1 MKLSAVAATAT
12 SIALLAAAPGAKAQ
26 EAAESA
32 MNLTVYTNGLALVD
46 EVRSLAPTGTDRLR
60 IDGIGPQAIADSLI
74 FATAKDAAVREIA
87 LDSDILSERVLL
99 KRALGKT
106 IKVARMNPATGAEII
121 EEATVLSISD
131 GIVLKI
137 GDRIETTVPG
147 RLIFD
152 GVPADLSANP
162 ALSVRMAAPLTQ
174 ETTARLAYLT
184 DGLSWD
190 AVYTIVLSP
199 ALTAANLDGWARI
212 TNQAGIDF
220 GPAQLSLVAGSVNR
234 ERPPMQGKILMR
246 AEAMASDA
254 GASAPMRDELA
265 AFHLYRMPD
274 VVTLADRETK
284 QLSLM
289 SAEGAVTRRVL
300 EFRSSA
306 PVYGPMRGAAQPVH
320 AMQKVAFV
328 NDAAS
333 GLGMPLPA
341 GLVRAYVPDADGAL
355 RFVGEDR
362 INNVPIGEDTA
373 LDLGRAFDITMTRQQ
388 TSFRSLGDRAS
399 EATFTLKLKN
409 GGTSSARVSI
419 VEDIAGDWEMLQASL
434 PHKRDGLSAKWAVE
448 IPAKGAVD
456 LVYSVRVRR

>member
-1 MKLSAVAATAT
+1 MKLP
-12 SIALLAAAPGAKAQ
+12 AAAAAAASLALFAASPGANAQ
-26 EAAESA
+26 QAADSA

-46 EVRSLAPTGTDRLR
+46 EVRTLAPSGSDRLR

-74 FATAKDAAVREIA
+74 FATAEDVTVREIA
-87 LDSDILSERVLL
+87 LDSDILSERALL
-99 KRALGKT
+99 KRSLGKT
-106 IKVARMNPATGAEII
+106 IKVARINPATGAEII
-121 EEATVLSISD
+121 EDATVLSITD

-152 GVPADLSANP
+152 NVPADLSAQP

-174 ETTARLAYLT
+174 ETPARLAYLT

-190 AVYTIVLSP
+190 AVYTIVLTP
-199 ALTAANLDGWARI
+199 ALTTANLDGWARI
-212 TNQAGIDF
+212 TNQAGIDL

-234 ERPPMQGKILMR
+234 ERAPMQGKILMR
-246 AEAMASDA
+246 AEAMAADA
-254 GASAPMRDELA
+254 GSSAPTRDELA

-289 SAEGAVTRRVL
+289 SAEGAVTQRVL

-306 PVYGPMRGAAQPVH
+306 PVYGSMRGVAQPVH
-320 AMQKVAFV
+320 AMQKVSFV
-328 NDAAS
+328 NDVAS

-362 INNVPIGEDTA
+362 INNVPVGEDAA

-399 EATFTLKLKN
+399 EAGFTLKLKN
-409 GGTSSARVSI
+409 GGTAPARVSVI
-419 VEDIAGDWEMLQASL
+419 EDIAGDWEMLQASL
-434 PHKRDGLSAKWAVE
+434 PHERDGLSAKWVVKV
-448 IPAKGAVD
+448 PAKGAVD